1 MCEGKK
7 KVWCSI
13 TVSSF
18 HRHHL
23 ERITSVGPRPVGSH
37 ENEVLTV
44 GYLLK
49 QIEDIRLESAAGPHQ
64 LTVDVQR
71 PTGTFSIDF
80 LGGFTS
86 FYDRVT
92 NIVVRLEPKGG
103 AQHLMLANCHFDT
116 VANSPGMKSLDR
128 LTHICGATSI
138 CCQKKK
144 VRVAADCLLNSPTS
158 SPPLVLN
165 HVVFP
170 TGSCLKSRISY
181 RACEMVSAS
190 VDGQQLIV
198 VCSHP
203 LSRCNSGIY
212 YFIFFFFTRYTPHPF
227 QPAWEFSQAAHVQ
240 KKALDWQQET
250 DPRRCGSGK
259 YTHTH
264 SAACWALDVLE
275 L

>member
-1 MCEGKK
+1 MCVRRKK

-13 TVSSF
+13 TISSF

-116 VANSPGMKSLDR
+116 VANSPGMKSLDGSTGR
-128 LTHICGATSI
+128 WGATSM
-138 CCQKKK
+138 CCQKRK
-144 VRVAADCLLNSPTS
+144 
-158 SPPLVLN
+158 
-165 HVVFP
+165 
-170 TGSCLKSRISY
+170 
-181 RACEMVSAS
+181 
-190 VDGQQLIV
+190 
-198 VCSHP
+198 
-203 LSRCNSGIY
+203 
-212 YFIFFFFTRYTPHPF
+212 
-227 QPAWEFSQAAHVQ
+227 
-240 KKALDWQQET
+240 
-250 DPRRCGSGK
+250 
-259 YTHTH
+259 
-264 SAACWALDVLE
+264 LE
-275 L
+275 LQPTAC